1 MGAHKAM
8 HIVYVSQY
16 FPPEVAAP
24 AVRVYELSR
33 EWVKMGHKVTVLTG
47 FPHHPTGVVP
57 KNYRGYL
64 RKFENCD
71 GIRVIRTWLYAAP
84 NVGVFRRSLCYLS
97 FMISAI
103 ITGLLYVRRPD
114 VVIATSPQLLVG
126 VAGWLIAKVKRCPF
140 IFEVRDLWP
149 EALIA
154 VGLSKPNLFIWVL
167 KRLARFLYTD
177 SSAVVTVT
185 KRFQEKIQAQT
196 SSSVCYLPNGVD
208 RTLFYPR
215 KAGRKTIKRVGYVG
229 TIGMAHGL
237 EVLIDAAGKL
247 DDVEFHFWGEGARKT
262 HLMNYAKTRKL
273 KNVFFHAAVPRDKVP
288 EIYSWLDICV
298 ISLKPTPIFADF
310 LPSKLLEALACGV
323 PVIAMLEGEGAEI
336 ATRSGGA
343 VVIPPGDTQE
353 LVKTINRLRNDS
365 QTLNQMSSRGSEF
378 IRRNFDRASIAKQY
392 LSLLKKTYLQ
402 VRA

>member
-1 MGAHKAM
+1 M

-33 EWVKMGHKVTVLTG
+33 QWVRMGHRVTVVTG

-57 KNYRGYL
+57 KRYRGYL
-64 RKFENCD
+64 LKFENCE

-103 ITGLLYVRRPD
+103 ITGLLYLRRPD

-126 VAGWLIAKVKRCPF
+126 VAGWLIAKVKRCAF

-149 EALIA
+149 EALVA
-154 VGLSKPNLFIWVL
+154 VGLSKPGLLISVL
-167 KRLARFLYTD
+167 KGLARFLHSR

-185 KRFQEKIQAQT
+185 KRFQKKIQAQT
-196 SSSVCYLPNGVD
+196 SRSVYYLPNGVD
-208 RTLFYPR
+208 TTLFYAWR
-215 KAGRKTIKRVGYVG
+215 KGRKTIRRVGYVG
-229 TIGMAHGL
+229 TMGMAHGL
-237 EVLIDAAGKL
+237 EVLVDAAANL
-247 DDVEFHFWGEGARKT
+247 NDVEFHFWGEGARKRN
-262 HLMNYAKTRKL
+262 LIYYAQSRKL
-273 KNVFFHAAVPRDKVP
+273 ENVFFHAAVPRSRVP
-288 EIYSWLDICV
+288 EIYNWLDICV
-298 ISLKPTPIFADF
+298 ISLRPTPIFADF

-323 PVIAMLEGEGAEI
+323 PVIAMLEGEGAEV
-336 ATRSGGA
+336 AAKSGGA
-343 VVIPPGDTQE
+343 VVIPPGAAQE
-353 LVKTINRLRNDS
+353 LVKAINRLRNNP

-378 IRRNFDRASIAKQY
+378 IRKNFDRALLAKQY
-392 LSLLKKTYLQ
+392 LSLVEKTYL
-402 VRA
+402 RARP

>member
-1 MGAHKAM
+1 M

-33 EWVKMGHKVTVLTG
+33 QWVRMGHRVTVLTG

-57 KNYRGYL
+57 KRYRGYL
-64 RKFENCD
+64 LKFENCE

-103 ITGLLYVRRPD
+103 ITGLLYIRRPD

-126 VAGWLIAKVKRCPF
+126 VAGWLIAKLKRCPF

-149 EALIA
+149 EALVA
-154 VGLSKPNLFIWVL
+154 VGLSKLGLFISVL
-167 KRLARFLYTD
+167 KRLARFLYTH

-185 KRFQEKIQAQT
+185 KRFQKKIQAQT
-196 SSSVCYLPNGVD
+196 NRLVYYLPNGVD
-208 RTLFYPR
+208 KSLFLARRTR
-215 KAGRKTIKRVGYVG
+215 REAIRRIGYVG

-237 EVLIDAAGKL
+237 EALIDAAADL
-247 DDVEFHFWGEGARKT
+247 DDVEFHFWGEGARKQD
-262 HLMNYAKTRKL
+262 LMNYAQTKKL
-273 KNVFFHAAVPRDKVP
+273 RNVFFHNAVPRDKVP
-288 EIYSWLDICV
+288 EIYNWLDICV
-298 ISLKPTPIFADF
+298 ISLRPTPIFADF

-336 ATRSGGA
+336 AAKSGGA
-343 VVIPPGDTQE
+343 VVVPPGAVQE
-353 LVKTINRLRNDS
+353 LVKAINRLRNNP

-378 IRRNFDRASIAKQY
+378 VRKNFDRASLAKQY
-392 LSLLKKTYLQ
+392 LSLLKETYL
-402 VRA
+402 RARP